1 MNRRYVRDVALEVLE
16 RVERKQSYSNIELN
30 GVLRQTELSRKDVSL
45 VTELVYGTLQR
56 RNTLDWFLEPFI
68 RKGLDRLDIWVREL
82 LRMSVYQ
89 IKYLQKIPPGA
100 AVNEAVEI
108 AKRRGRRGVSN
119 FVNAVLRNVL
129 RHEEDRCISDVRH
142 TATRISLK
150 YSHPKWLV
158 ERWLQQWD
166 ENVVCHICEKNN
178 RPPLSAIR
186 VNKLKMSRTQL
197 KQQLVKD
204 QQGAAVRFSE
214 VSPLGLVVTKY
225 GNMADTTLY
234 REGVFSI
241 QDESSMLVGDVLDPT
256 PGASVLDMCAAP
268 GGKTTHLAE
277 LLNGE
282 GSVDAYDIHEH
293 KVDLINKQAK
303 RLGLHNVKA
312 EQMDARQLPQRI
324 TKVYDYV
331 LLDAPCSGFGV
342 IRRKPEI
349 KWRKSLTDVGAL
361 VQLQRQLLTAASQLV
376 KPGGVLVYSTCTL
389 EQRENEKQVSWF
401 LDRYPMYRLSK
412 TWPPNVPADVVSKA
426 QLAPGM
432 LRIFPHYF
440 NSDGFFI
447 ARMVR
452 RR

>member
-234 REGVFSI
+234 REGVFSS
-241 QDESSMLVGDVLDPT
+241 QD
-256 PGASVLDMCAAP
+256 
-268 GGKTTHLAE
+268 
-277 LLNGE
+277 
-282 GSVDAYDIHEH
+282 
-293 KVDLINKQAK
+293 
-303 RLGLHNVKA
+303 
-312 EQMDARQLPQRI
+312 
-324 TKVYDYV
+324 
-331 LLDAPCSGFGV
+331 
-342 IRRKPEI
+342 
-349 KWRKSLTDVGAL
+349 
-361 VQLQRQLLTAASQLV
+361 
-376 KPGGVLVYSTCTL
+376 
-389 EQRENEKQVSWF
+389 
-401 LDRYPMYRLSK
+401 
-412 TWPPNVPADVVSKA
+412 
-426 QLAPGM
+426 
-432 LRIFPHYF
+432 
-440 NSDGFFI
+440 
-447 ARMVR
+447 
-452 RR
+452 